1 MCERRETAMT
11 YLILSDSHGH
21 PDRIEEVIRRVRPD
35 GILFAGDG
43 LRDLTRV
50 DFSCPLWAV
59 TGNCDWLSVPLV
71 ANDTLLEPRDE
82 DLIILE
88 GVRILLMHG
97 HTYSVKGGLGSA
109 VARAV
114 QQEADLLIY
123 GHTHLP
129 VELHLRPDD
138 RRADFGVTKPLT
150 LFNPGSL
157 GDRDASFGTLTV
169 RNGQILLGHGSL

>member
-1 MCERRETAMT
+1 MT
-11 YLILSDSHGH
+11 LLVLSDSHGR
-21 PDRIEEVIRRVRPD
+21 PDRMEEVIRRVRPD

-43 LRDLTRV
+43 LRDLSRAEVTA
-50 DFSCPLWAV
+50 PLWAV
-59 TGNCDWLSVPLV
+59 AGNCDWLTSPVIVQGRELTPRTEELV
-71 ANDTLLEPRDE
+71 TV
-82 DLIILE
+82 E

-169 RNGQILLGHGSL
+169 RNGQILLGHGNL

>member
-1 MCERRETAMT
+1 MT
-11 YLILSDSHGH
+11 YLILSDSHGR
-21 PDRIEEVIRRVRPD
+21 PDRMEEALRRVRPD

-59 TGNCDWLSVPLV
+59 SGNCDWAGIPLV
-71 ANDTLLEPRDE
+71 SNDTLLEPRDE
-82 DLIILE
+82 ELVILE
-88 GVRILLMHG
+88 GVRILLIHG
-97 HTYSVKGGLGSA
+97 HTYGVKGGLGSA

-114 QQEADLLIY
+114 QRDADLLIF

-138 RRADFGVTKPLT
+138 SRSDFTVTKPLT
-150 LFNPGSL
+150 VFNPGSL
-157 GDRDASFGTLTV
+157 GSENASFGTLTI
-169 RNGQILLGHGSL
+169 RSGQILMGHGNL

>member
-1 MCERRETAMT
+1 MT

-21 PDRIEEVIRRVRPD
+21 PERIEEAIRRVRPD

-59 TGNCDWLSVPLV
+59 SGNCDWLTSPLV
-71 ANDTLLEPRDE
+71 VNDTLPEPGTE
-82 DLIILE
+82 ELIILE
-88 GVRILLMHG
+88 GIRILLIHG
-97 HTYSVKGGLGSA
+97 HTYGVKGGLGSA

-114 QQEADLLIY
+114 QREADLLIY

-138 RRADFGVTKPLT
+138 SRTDFSVNKPLI

-157 GDRDASFGTLTV
+157 GDRDASFGTLTI
-169 RNGQILLGHGSL
+169 RGGQILPGHGNL